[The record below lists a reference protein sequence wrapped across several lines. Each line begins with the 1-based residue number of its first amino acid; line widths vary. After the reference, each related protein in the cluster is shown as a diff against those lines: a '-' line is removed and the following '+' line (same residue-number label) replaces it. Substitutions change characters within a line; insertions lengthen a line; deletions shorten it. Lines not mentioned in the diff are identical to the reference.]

1 MRTQHH
7 LPISDTCHQFYM
19 KHMKPSK
26 HVISIKV
33 KGSLVVNLD
42 VNAKEWALG
51 KVINKIMFFKQGH
64 YEEYHNSRGVSG
76 W

>member
-1 MRTQHH
+1 MS
-7 LPISDTCHQFYM
+7 LAF
-19 KHMKPSK
+19 
-26 HVISIKV
+26 KV

-51 KVINKIMFFKQGH
+51 QVINKIMFFKQGH